1 MLSVLVLSVS
11 WSLYERT
18 LRTQSGVEVLFC
30 RGRCVGDNTPTIS
43 VHRRGVNET
52 DLMEGVETGQVNR
65 TQSRHLQAAGR
76 SAGYGDSP

>member
-30 RGRCVGDNTPTIS
+30 RGRCVGDNTPTVS
-43 VHRRGVNET
+43 VQQRGVNET
-52 DLMEGVETGQVNR
+52 GQVAGVEAGQVDRPN
-65 TQSRHLQAAGR
+65 TAK
-76 SAGYGDSP
+76 